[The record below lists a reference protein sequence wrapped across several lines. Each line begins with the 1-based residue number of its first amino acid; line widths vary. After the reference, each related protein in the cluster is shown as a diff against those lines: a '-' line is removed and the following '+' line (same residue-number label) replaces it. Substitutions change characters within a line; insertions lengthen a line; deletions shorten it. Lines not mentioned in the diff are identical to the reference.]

1 MKKVYDHC
9 SKCDCG
15 QKRLI
20 VNKKYYLCD
29 EKNYIRINGRPKGS
43 IRESF
48 KARSTDKKSPKVDVS
63 QLKRKYSIK
72 KVSNVKKYRC
82 SNGDTVSQSE
92 IQRRYAITLD
102 AIKLER
108 EPVCQGTGK
117 TDFPLSPSH
126 TISQKRCK
134 DLGKADLIWHPGN
147 IEIEGHHEPS
157 SNPVAAHNIWEVGT
171 LDQKKSLLN
180 WDRKIEFI
188 RVHDPEQYRKLILD

>member
-1 MKKVYDHC
+1 MERLFDKC

-29 EKNYIRINGRPKGS
+29 EKNYIRLHGEQKRIHKQKVERSINKKGP
-43 IRESF
+43 R
-48 KARSTDKKSPKVDVS
+48 VDIS
-63 QLKRKYSIK
+63 QLKSKYSIK

-82 SNGDTVSQSE
+82 SNGNTVSQAE

-117 TDFPLSPSH
+117 NNYPLSPSH

-134 DLGKADLIWHPGN
+134 EIGKSELIWDPGN
-147 IEIEGHHEPS
+147 IEIEGYHEPS
-157 SNPVAAHNIWEVGT
+157 SKPIAAHNIWEVGSIE
-171 LDQKKSLLN
+171 QKKSLLN

-188 RVHDPEQYRKLILD
+188 RTHDPEQYIKLTFD

>member
-1 MKKVYDHC
+1 MKKIISGSTEDQREALG
-9 SKCDCG
+9 KDLR
-15 QKRLI
+15 QDRL
-20 VNKKYYLCD
+20 
-29 EKNYIRINGRPKGS
+29 
-43 IRESF
+43 
-48 KARSTDKKSPKVDVS
+48 TKKSPKVDVS
-63 QLKRKYSIK
+63 QLKEKYSIK

-157 SNPVAAHNIWEVGT
+157 SNPIAAHNIWEVGT